1 MEKVW
6 KTVFE
11 KQLLETK
18 AGEIEIKSPERFE
31 NKIEDVYWNVG
42 QYDRRIFKKL
52 SSGTVLPT

>member
-11 KQLLETK
+11 KQLLEIK
-18 AGEIEIKSPERFE
+18 AGEIELKSPERFE

-42 QYDRRIFKKL
+42 QYDRRIF
-52 SSGTVLPT
+52 